1 MFDYLPP
8 EGETGSFVGRRV
20 LAPLRG
26 REEVGVVMETARRSE
41 VPKGKLLRVKKIFR
55 DMPPLSRPALDLVRF
70 CAQYYCC
77 PIGVAAFAA
86 LPAPFRKNAE
96 LKIPSHPPTP
106 THSHPPVPPVPA
118 DSSHPSHP
126 SDLSSPSLGV
136 PPRLTAEQKAALSES
151 DCGNGFAPHLI
162 FGATGF
168 RQDRDLFAACRA
180 GD

>member
-8 EGETGSFVGRRV
+8 EGETGSFVGRRI

-96 LKIPSHPPTP
+96 LKIPSHP
-106 THSHPPVPPVPA
+106 S
-118 DSSHPSHP
+118 DPSHP
-126 SDLSSPSLGV
+126 SGRFV
-136 PPRLTAEQKAALSES
+136 PPPTRPTSPLPRWGCRLV
-151 DCGNGFAPHLI
+151 
-162 FGATGF
+162 
-168 RQDRDLFAACRA
+168 
-180 GD
+180 